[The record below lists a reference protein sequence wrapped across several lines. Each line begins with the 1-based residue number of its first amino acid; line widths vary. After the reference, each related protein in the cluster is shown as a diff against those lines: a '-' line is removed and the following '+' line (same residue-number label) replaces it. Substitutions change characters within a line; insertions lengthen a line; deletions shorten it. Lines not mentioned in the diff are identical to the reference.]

1 MKYKLTIA
9 IVITV
14 LLLTGG
20 ILEEIYVAKVF
31 DELSEKVEKVL
42 QTESETY
49 DLKELEDIH
58 DWWKGKHRYLELF
71 LPHVQLNEIEITYG
85 EMLGAV
91 KADDYEGAKA
101 QLNRIYATSKAINE
115 MLSFRL
121 GNIF

>member
-20 ILEEIYVAKVF
+20 ILEEIYVAHVF
-31 DELSEKVEKVL
+31 NELSEKVEKVL

-58 DWWKGKHRYLELF
+58 EWWKDKHKYLELF

-85 EMLGAV
+85 EMLGAA

-101 QLNRIYATSKAINE
+101 QLNRIYATSKAIHE